1 MAEIKQIGITLPSG
15 KEVHGNVVTA
25 FQDTDKNY
33 LISYLDDP
41 NVPQPEGMVNLSVSL
56 LNGNSVTGIEKT
68 DAVTWGPLTDHMRG
82 IITGNSYPSSYVNE
96 VPSTLSATAELY
108 ARNIAVTPDQKDIL
122 QRDYMTKTEVKVEAV
137 VAPTPAPIQE
147 QTVVGDVAPVMETT
161 SEMEVPVT
169 PVVEAPATPVSVFN
183 TAPDVEEPVA
193 IPTPEAQVA
202 IEEPQPV
209 EVNATQPNVNLAQMK
224 ETFMN
229 SVSALFDQTF
239 AELSNKEAQVDK
251 MQQELNTKIAE
262 ANQMLAAAEEAKK
275 DAEAKAAVAT
285 VAFNNAQS
293 LKEMPSQEEAVQ
305 LPTPEGPVLTIQ

>member
-122 QRDYMTKTEVKVEAV
+122 QADYMTKTEVKVEAV
-137 VAPTPAPIQE
+137 AAPTPAQE

-183 TAPDVEEPVA
+183 TAPVVEAPVVT
-193 IPTPEAQVA
+193 PTPEAQVA
-202 IEEPQPV
+202 VEEPQTV
-209 EVNATQPNVNLAQMK
+209 EVNATQPAVNLTEMK

-239 AELSNKEAQVDK
+239 AELSNKEAQVEK
-251 MQQELNTKIAE
+251 MQQELNAKIAE